1 MRPEL
6 TAWFNK
12 FMYFYDRGYKRSILL
27 RKNHTQLKSCVVV
40 DLDKSHASFRRKTW
54 IQAGKVDMRSS
65 SYGTWHLINYYLVD
79 RRMKYTDI
87 RICRNHMGIK
97 IYWLY
102 SSLYPHAHNLRAVLN
117 RAKKGTNWVQSV
129 HFWHFRQLPKNT
141 KNYNDF
147 FR

>member
-102 SSLYPHAHNLRAVLN
+102 SSLYPHAHNL
-117 RAKKGTNWVQSV
+117 SV
-129 HFWHFRQLPKNT
+129 HDMNFLRFTSESQTTCRTDLRLRLRKADLTQSGS
-141 KNYNDF
+141 
-147 FR
+147 